1 MVDAQAGAATPS
13 ESLSSEL
20 LGFPTDARVLIA
32 NCDDLGMHESVNVA
46 VFEAV
51 QEGIASS
58 ASLMVPCP
66 AAEQAMQMP
75 GRTPS
80 MPFGIHFTLTR
91 DGPGHRWA
99 PVAPA
104 AHVPSLVDENGLL
117 LTSAAAPQLLARAR
131 LEDVEREL
139 RAQIDTVARKGLTPT
154 HLDWH
159 VLADGGRPDLLDL
172 TMALA
177 REHGL
182 AARVWLKPGQRI
194 ARGRGLPVVD
204 HDFLDSF
211 TLPLTSKKERYE
223 QALRCLPAGLS
234 EWAVH
239 PARGEE
245 TAAEADL
252 GWAVRRSDHAF
263 LLSRLARQVVD
274 EEGIIII
281 DYRGLQRVWG
291 AAPASPR
298 P

>member
-1 MVDAQAGAATPS
+1 VDAQAGAAAPS
-13 ESLSSEL
+13 ECLSSEV
-20 LGFPTDARVLIA
+20 LGFPTDTRVLIVS
-32 NCDDLGMHESVNVA
+32 CDDLGMHESVNVA

-66 AAEQAMQMP
+66 AAEPAMQMLS
-75 GRTPS
+75 RTPS
-80 MPFGIHFTLTR
+80 VPFGIHLTLTR

-99 PVAPA
+99 PIAPA
-104 AHVPSLVDENGLL
+104 AHVPSLVEETGLL
-117 LTSAAAPQLLARAR
+117 LTSAAAPQLLSRAR

-139 RAQIDTVARKGLTPT
+139 RAQIDVVARSGLTPT

-159 VLADGGRPDLLDL
+159 VLADGGRPDFLDL

-182 AARVWLKPGQRI
+182 AARVWLEPGRRT

-211 TLPLTSKKERYE
+211 VLPVAGKAERYV
-223 QALRCLPAGLS
+223 QALRSLPAGLS

-239 PARGEE
+239 PAVGEE

-252 GWAVRRSDHAF
+252 GWTVRRSDHAF
-263 LLSRLARQVVD
+263 LSSRLARRVIEEEDIVVV
-274 EEGIIII
+274 
-281 DYRGLQRVWG
+281 DYRGLQRVW
-291 AAPASPR
+291 ASVQAPSGP
-298 P
+298 